1 MFCTICGN
9 DADNT
14 WRFCQSCG
22 AELNKSQD
30 QTAASEEIL
39 EESET
44 KDLPEE
50 FIPDLEL
57 VRPAHLKPW
66 PEEEP
71 QDVPPDS
78 SPEKVVTGDL
88 GSKRYKVVFA
98 ALLVIVLGSVGAL
111 LQQGFSTQIIDSPTA
126 AESSQTNES
135 PGNMACQALEGA
147 TTLILEAE
155 SLERMQSTPRLIQR
169 VDEVRRAIKGI
180 EGDFRQLL
188 IVQAANLGD
197 LSEGIIYG
205 DSPLAR
211 RGWDVYLENLE
222 RHSIYCSGEIARS
235 TPRPIEVQEV
245 FHVVVSGDN
254 LTAIAEKYGV
264 DLGLLA
270 EFNEIDNPSNISVGQ
285 VIKIPNAN
293 SDDNTTSDVATV
305 EPTSVP
311 SASQASSK
319 LSSYDCAVV
328 ESNITMVRTVFTEGT
343 ATPSQIA
350 AILQSAASKWDV
362 VAINQSGSRA
372 SWLSKMS
379 ELSLGLRGYILNG
392 SPTNGEQLLDQLGN
406 NFNLSGQFCP

>member
-1 MFCTICGN
+1 MFCSICGN

-71 QDVPPDS
+71 QDVTPDS
-78 SPEKVVTGDL
+78 SPEKVVTSEV
-88 GSKRYKVVFA
+88 GSTRYKLVFA
-98 ALLVIVLGSVGAL
+98 ALLVIVLGAAGAL

-197 LSEGIIYG
+197 LNEGLIRG
-205 DSPLAR
+205 DTSLTR

-222 RHSIYCSGEIARS
+222 RHSIYCAGEIARS
-235 TPRPIEVQEV
+235 TPRPTEVQEV

-270 EFNEIDNPSNISVGQ
+270 DFNEIDNPSNISVGQ
-285 VIKIPNAN
+285 VIKIPNSN
-293 SDDNTTSDVATV
+293 SDDNTPSDVTKV

-311 SASQASSK
+311 SASQTASK

-362 VAINQSGSRA
+362 VAVNQSGSRA